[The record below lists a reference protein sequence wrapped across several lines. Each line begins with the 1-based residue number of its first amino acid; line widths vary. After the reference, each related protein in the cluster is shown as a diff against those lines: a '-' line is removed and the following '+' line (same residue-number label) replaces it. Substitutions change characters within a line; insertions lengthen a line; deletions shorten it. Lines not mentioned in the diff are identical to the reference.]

1 MARIRDTWLGLGY
14 MARIRDTGLGL
25 GYRLGLGIHG

>member
-14 MARIRDTGLGL
+14 RLGLGYMARIRDIGP
-25 GYRLGLGIHG
+25 GLGI